1 MDRLNGEQQERLLG
15 VIYDLQAL
23 KNNEKR
29 LKVSIKEK
37 TDTVKMV
44 LQEAGVEDKE
54 VEVVGDWDLVLSL
67 TGGGEKIDSK
77 KVTPALVRTYFPK
90 GMSAEAIKMTD
101 PVLRLNIKEHK
112 D

>member
-15 VIYDLQAL
+15 VIEDLQVMKA
-23 KNNEKR
+23 KAKD
-29 LKVSIKEK
+29 LKVSIQER

-44 LQEAGVEDKE
+44 LQEAGIEDKE
-54 VEVVGDWDLVLSL
+54 VEIVGDWDLILSL

>member
-15 VIYDLQAL
+15 VIEDLQVMKA
-23 KNNEKR
+23 KAKD
-29 LKVSIKEK
+29 LKVSIQER

-44 LQEAGVEDKE
+44 LQEAGIEDKE
-54 VEVVGDWDLVLSL
+54 VEIVGDWDLILSL

-101 PVLRLNIKEHK
+101 PILRLNIKEHK

>member
-15 VIYDLQAL
+15 VIEDLQVMKA
-23 KNNEKR
+23 KAKD
-29 LKVSIKEK
+29 LKVSIQER